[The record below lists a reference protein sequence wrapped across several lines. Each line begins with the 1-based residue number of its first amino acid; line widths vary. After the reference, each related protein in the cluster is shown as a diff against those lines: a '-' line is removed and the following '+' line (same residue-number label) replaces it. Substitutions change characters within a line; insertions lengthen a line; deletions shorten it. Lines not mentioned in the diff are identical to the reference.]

1 MDKDETTIEL
11 EKALETIERNIRRI
25 DSGEV
30 EDINEKDELLNEANE
45 IVYRIFKA
53 NQDKDE
59 LRTMDVL
66 MDAYYLN
73 NKLVRKFKS
82 IFI

>member
-11 EKALETIERNIRRI
+11 EKALEMIERNIQRI
-25 DSGEV
+25 DLGEV
-30 EDINEKDELLNEANE
+30 EDLEEKDELLNEANE

-53 NQDKDE
+53 NQDIDE
-59 LRTMDVL
+59 LRAMDVL

-82 IFI
+82 TFI